1 MKITLVTEGTYP
13 HAFGGVSV
21 WCDQLVRG
29 MPEHDFRVVALT
41 GTGLE
46 KRVWDPPA
54 HVRVEPFA
62 LWGPAPRGRRR
73 AGKAARSFADAFR
86 ALLALTA
93 RGAEAPGGAGG
104 RAADT
109 AETAEFDGVLRA
121 LFDLGPGLVPALGDE
136 GPVVWLMEEW
146 ARKAM
151 PEGIRPS
158 VHDAL
163 TAVSLLDHALRPLAL
178 PQPKDDLTH
187 VVSNG
192 VAVLPALA
200 AKWAHGTPIC
210 LTEHGIYLRER
221 YLGYA
226 RGYTWPVKALMLR
239 FLRLLC
245 AEGYRTADL
254 ITPGNRY
261 NQRWEVR
268 CGARPEAIR
277 TIYNGVDPGAFP
289 PAGPEPA
296 VPTLSW
302 AGRIDPIKD
311 LETLIRAFALVRKE
325 VPEAV
330 LRLFGGGDAGYRA
343 KCEALAAKLGAAE
356 AVTFEG
362 RVDDIRDAYAAGTV
376 VMLSSISEGF
386 PYTLIE
392 AMTCGRPTVSTDVG
406 GVAEAVGPDSRGR
419 ECGLVVPPRDPAA
432 MAEAALG
439 LLRDRA
445 GRRSMGGAARRRA
458 LEDFTVDQ
466 AVASFRTVY
475 AELAGARP
483 PAAREPVGA

>member
-1 MKITLVTEGTYP
+1 MNVTLVTEGTYP

-29 MPEHDFRVVALT
+29 MPEHAFRVVALT

-46 KRVWDPPA
+46 RRVWDPPENVA
-54 HVRVEPFA
+54 VEAFG
-62 LWGPAPRGRRR
+62 LWGPAPRGRKPR
-73 AGKAARSFADAFR
+73 GVAARSFADAFR
-86 ALLALTA
+86 TLLTLTA
-93 RGAEAPGGAGG
+93 TGAEAPGGGG
-104 RAADT
+104 PDAA
-109 AETAEFDGVLRA
+109 ASAAFAGVLRA
-121 LFDLGPGLVPALGDE
+121 MYDLGPGLVAALHDE
-136 GPVVWLMEEW
+136 RPVGWLMREW
-146 ARKAM
+146 TTRVL
-151 PEGIRPS
+151 PEGVRPS
-158 VHDAL
+158 MHDAL
-163 TAVSLLDHALRPLAL
+163 MAVSLLEHALRPLVL
-178 PQPKDDLTH
+178 PPAEADLTH
-187 VVSNG
+187 AVSNG

-200 AKWAHGTPIC
+200 AKWAHGTPLC

-226 RGYTWPVKALMLR
+226 RGHTWPVKALMLR

-245 AEGYRTADL
+245 AEGYRSADL

-268 CGARPEAIR
+268 CGARPELLR
-277 TIYNGVDPGAFP
+277 TVYNGVDPAAFP
-289 PAGPEPA
+289 PSGPEPV

-311 LETLIRAFALVRKE
+311 LETLIRAFALVRAE
-325 VPEAV
+325 IPAAV
-330 LRLFGGGDAGYRA
+330 LRLFGGGDAGYRR
-343 KCEALAAKLGAAE
+343 KCEALAERLGVAD
-356 AVTFEG
+356 AVAFEG
-362 RVDDIRDAYAAGTV
+362 RVDDIRDAYTAGTV

-419 ECGLVVPPRDPAA
+419 ECGLVVPPRDPEA
-432 MAEAALG
+432 MAEAAVG

-445 GRRSMGGAARRRA
+445 ARRAMGAAARRRA

-466 AVASFRTVY
+466 AVASFRGVY
-475 AELAGARP
+475 RELVARGP
-483 PAAREPVGA
+483 VAREPVVA